1 MLADGVDDVAL
12 DIGSTEGC
20 RSYAVKELQ
29 DVALLLSRI
38 EEGNVRLDALGVEVE
53 LVLEHLVELVIE
65 HERGIDLL
73 ADSIRSLIAET
84 ADREEGDGSDGG
96 SPLPPFVHLG
106 RLGCVQDVIKGIRAH
121 AVQLLLGVHDGVLDE
136 VVDLLVLVDQA
147 PHLTEVLN

>member
-38 EEGNVRLDALGVEVE
+38 EEGDVRLDALGVEVE

-65 HERGIDLL
+65 HERGINLL

-84 ADREEGDGSDGG
+84 ADRKEGDGSDGW
-96 SPLPPFVHLG
+96 SPLPPFVHF
-106 RLGCVQDVIKGIRAH
+106 R
-121 AVQLLLGVHDGVLDE
+121 
-136 VVDLLVLVDQA
+136 
-147 PHLTEVLN
+147 